1 MKRTLL
7 VLFVILCVLLV
18 GCIGQSEPD
27 VEQIKADLIG
37 SRIKTEQ
44 LRWTFAALS
53 EYEQFDIRG
62 KQRQGNAIEYD
73 VHMRLVDLVNDKHFS
88 ADVLIVYRK
97 INGKWKLVSLL
108 PILFEYAN
116 GGTTY

>member
-1 MKRTLL
+1 MKRMLL
-7 VLFVILCVLLV
+7 VLFVILCVSLV

-27 VEQIKADLIG
+27 IEQIKADLIG
-37 SRIKTEQ
+37 SRIRTEQ
-44 LRWTFAALS
+44 LQWTFAALS

-62 KQRQGNAIEYD
+62 KQMQGNVIEYD
-73 VHMRLVDLVNDKHFS
+73 VHMKLVDLVNDTHFS

-97 INGKWKLVSLL
+97 VDGKWELVSLL

-116 GGTTY
+116 DGVTY

>member
-1 MKRTLL
+1 MKRMLL
-7 VLFVILCVLLV
+7 ALLIMLSVILA
-18 GCIGQSEPD
+18 GCSGQPEPD

-37 SRIKTEQ
+37 QRITTEQ

-62 KQRQGNAIEYD
+62 KQTQGNAIEYD
-73 VHMRLVDLVNDKHFS
+73 VSIRLVDLVNDTHFS

-97 INGKWKLVSLL
+97 VDGKWELASLL
-108 PILFEYAN
+108 PTHFERIN
-116 GGTTY
+116 DEPTY